1 MWIARHPLNNSLA
14 VLIHGLVGDHY
25 ATWASAVTIVQNIHD
40 GGDRDLRNYDY
51 FSFHYKS
58 GILNQPA
65 ISQYLPELRKLV
77 SEKSYDTVILIGHS
91 QGGILA
97 KLFVIEELIEG
108 RGLNLRVD
116 AVITLDTPHRGPQ
129 PWIYPAVL
137 VGGLW
142 KRLPLLNRF
151 ALWGQLGELGYG
163 SAILKK
169 VRQEWSRRISPVPCA
184 PTAGGRYI
192 QSATIPGALFGGLV
206 PLIVPEWSSRGIR
219 NVDVFDTTIS
229 KRDRTV
235 WTQHGHN
242 VDAMKPFQS
251 RIEAVLKG
259 NHSAA
264 VKAIEDQMSSLS
276 DTEVQNHAINTLFA
290 LETQF
295 SEEPPN
301 DTPQYFSQA
310 FQRGF
315 PHRPLRNCTFEKAL
329 WEFIR
334 RQLKE
339 SGWAERP

>member
-25 ATWASAVTIVQNIHD
+25 ATWASAVEIVQNIHD
-40 GGDRDLRNYDY
+40 KGARDLRNYDY

-58 GILNQPA
+58 GILNQPT
-65 ISQYLPELRKLV
+65 ISQYLPKLSKIV
-77 SEKSYDTVILIGHS
+77 SEKSYDTVTLIGHS

-97 KLFVIEELIEG
+97 KLFVIEELING
-108 RGLNLRVD
+108 KGLDLKVD

-129 PWIYPAVL
+129 PWLYPFVL

-169 VRQEWSRRISPVPCA
+169 VRREWSRRISPVPCA
-184 PTAGGRYI
+184 PTADGRYI
-192 QSATIPGALFGGLV
+192 RSATIPGALFGGFV
-206 PLIVPEWSSRGIR
+206 PLVVPEWSSRGIR

-229 KRDRTV
+229 KKDRTV
-235 WTQHGHN
+235 WRQHGHN
-242 VDAMKPFQS
+242 VGAMKPFQ
-251 RIEAVLKG
+251 RRVEAVLKE
-259 NHSAA
+259 NHSEA
-264 VKAIEDQMSSLS
+264 VKAIEDKMSSLT
-276 DTEVQNHAINTLFA
+276 DTDVQNHAVNTLIA

-295 SEEPPN
+295 SEKLPN
-301 DTPQYFSQA
+301 DAPLYFSQA
-310 FQRGF
+310 FKRGF

-329 WEFIR
+329 REFIR
-334 RQLKE
+334 RHLTE
-339 SGWAERP
+339 SGWVKRP